1 MVKHIVFIAVLFSL
15 CNCSTVPLTGRKQLS
30 LIPAPAMISLSEEN
44 YRQALSQAKI
54 SSNSRETARLR
65 QVGNR
70 LIQAVDRYMKQ
81 EGLYQQIAGYKW
93 EINLLE
99 SKEANAWCMEGGKIA
114 FYSGI
119 MPLCTTDDA
128 IAVVMSHEIAHAIAR
143 HGRERMSQL
152 VVTQLGGVAID
163 QALRE
168 KPAMTRQLAQTA
180 YGAGATVG
188 VLLPFS
194 RAHEAEA
201 DEMGL
206 HFMAMAGYNPEEAVR
221 FWERM
226 SQMGGTKMPAFLS
239 THPSHEDRIKQL
251 KRLIPE
257 VKAKYR
263 P

>member
-1 MVKHIVFIAVLFSL
+1 MKTKIVFLSL
-15 CNCSTVPLTGRKQLS
+15 LLCLAACTTVPLTGRKQLS
-30 LIPAPAMISLSEEN
+30 LIPAPAMISLSEQN
-44 YRQALSQAKI
+44 YRQALSQGKL

-70 LIQAVDRYMKQ
+70 LIQAVERYMKQ
-81 EGLYQQIAGYKW
+81 EGLYRQIEGYEW

-119 MPLCTTDDA
+119 LPLCPSDDA

-152 VVTQLGGVAID
+152 IITQMGGVAID

-168 KPAMTRQLAQTA
+168 KPVVTRQLAQTA
-180 YGAGATVG
+180 YGAGSTIG

-194 RAHEAEA
+194 RAHESEA

-206 HFMAMAGYNPEEAVR
+206 HFMAMAGYNPDEAIR

-226 SQMGGTKMPAFLS
+226 SQMSRSKTPAFLS
-239 THPSHEDRIKQL
+239 THPAPEDRIRQI

>member
-119 MPLCTTDDA
+119 MPLCPTDDA

>member
-206 HFMAMAGYNPEEAVR
+206 HFMAMAGYNPDEAVR

-257 VKAKYR
+257 VKSKYR

>member
-81 EGLYQQIAGYKW
+81 EGLYQQIAGYNW

-119 MPLCTTDDA
+119 MPLCPTDDA

>member
-1 MVKHIVFIAVLFSL
+1 MTRKIPFLGAILFLSA
-15 CNCSTVPLTGRKQLS
+15 CTTVPLTGRKQLS
-30 LIPAPAMISLSEEN
+30 LIPAPAMISLSEQN
-44 YRQALSQAKI
+44 YRQALSQGKLSA
-54 SSNSRETARLR
+54 NSRETARLR

-70 LIQAVDRYMKQ
+70 LIQSVERYMKQ
-81 EGLYQQIAGYKW
+81 EGLHKQIEGYDW

-119 MPLCTTDDA
+119 MPLCPTDDA
-128 IAVVMSHEIAHAIAR
+128 VAVVMSHEIAHAIAR

-152 VVTQLGGVAID
+152 VVAQMGGVAID

-180 YGAGATVG
+180 YGAGTTVG

-194 RAHEAEA
+194 RAHESEA

-206 HFMAMAGYNPEEAVR
+206 HFMAMAGYNPDEAVR

-226 SQMGGTKMPAFLS
+226 GQLGGSKLPAFLS
-239 THPSHEDRIKQL
+239 THPSTEDRIKQL
-251 KRLIPE
+251 KRLIPQ